1 MWVVAV
7 KQTYFLYS
15 STIALCSILQLTP
28 CPYCHTDKNTVSYIV
43 IVPSGTCISVHVIL
57 VWVAAVKWTNMVR
70 QAHFSTLQPLHHVSS
85 CNSVHVNV
93 LVVVAAVLNINKDS
107 KCPKKSVKCWT
118 TCTILHLNARQLTVD
133 RCGQTDRRAAPER
146 CSIAGPLAPSSHNPS
161 VQSQTCD

>member
-28 CPYCHTDKNTVSYIV
+28 CHCSHTDKHIVSYV
-43 IVPSGTCISVHVIL
+43 VSVPSGTCISVHVIL
-57 VWVAAVKWTNMVR
+57 VWVVAVKWTNMVR

-107 KCPKKSVKCWT
+107 KCPKKINKMLDNLHHLASE
-118 TCTILHLNARQLTVD
+118 CTSTY
-133 RCGQTDRRAAPER
+133 CGSLR
-146 CSIAGPLAPSSHNPS
+146 SN
-161 VQSQTCD
+161 